1 MKLIFGSVL
10 IVVAGFSVNK
20 YVFSSK
26 AYDGVTA
33 VTDVVANY
41 PVDLFE
47 FKKTMHGYA
56 HHLCYKNEARLTSQD
71 VTTSECITN
80 HDKKQNECEGK
91 VFRLAPLSL
100 ETKAEILDYSK
111 QYTECTLPYKHILG

>member
-1 MKLIFGSVL
+1 MKLIFGSIL

-26 AYDGVTA
+26 AYDGVATI
-33 VTDVVANY
+33 TDLVANY

-47 FKKTMHGYA
+47 FKQTMHGYA
-56 HHLCYKNEARLTSQD
+56 HHLCYKNEERLTRQN
-71 VTTSECITN
+71 VTTSDCISN
-80 HDKKQNECEGK
+80 HDDKQSECENK

-111 QYTECTLPYKHILG
+111 QYTECTLPYKRIMG

>member
-1 MKLIFGSVL
+1 MKLIFGSLL

-26 AYDGVTA
+26 AYDGVA
-33 VTDVVANY
+33 SITDLVANY

-47 FKKTMHGYA
+47 FKQTMYGYA
-56 HHLCYKNEARLTSQD
+56 HHLCYKNEKSLSRQHISTSD
-71 VTTSECITN
+71 CILNHNNKHSECEN
-80 HDKKQNECEGK
+80 K

-100 ETKAEILDYSK
+100 ETKAEILDYSR
-111 QYTECTLPYKHILG
+111 QYTECTLPYKHIMG

>member
-1 MKLIFGSVL
+1 MKLIFGSLL

-26 AYDGVTA
+26 AYDGVA
-33 VTDVVANY
+33 SITDLVANY

-47 FKKTMHGYA
+47 FKQTMYGYA
-56 HHLCYKNEARLTSQD
+56 HHLCYKNEKSLSRQHISTSD
-71 VTTSECITN
+71 CILNHNNKHSECEN
-80 HDKKQNECEGK
+80 K

-100 ETKAEILDYSK
+100 ETKAEILDYSR
-111 QYTECTLPYKHILG
+111 QYTECTLPYKRIMG